1 MEVSNNE
8 YKRKYEGLDIEM
20 TRDTVKN
27 LSKLIRE
34 KDLQIES
41 LEQKCKTLLDV
52 LQQQD
57 GSSKDGNSY
66 AQYFFF
72 EF

>member
-1 MEVSNNE
+1 
-8 YKRKYEGLDIEM
+8 M

-57 GSSKDGNSY
+57 GSSKDGKYCVYPISFNVSAEQKISY
-66 AQYFFF
+66 DL
-72 EF
+72 